1 MSVGAEREDLPRT
14 IHTLAHSHLQMVVGL
29 GASDWL
35 TLANQPSRLGWLL
48 GSVWLEFSAGY
59 LLVSQT

>member
-35 TLANQPSRLGWLL
+35 TLAN
-48 GSVWLEFSAGY
+48 
-59 LLVSQT
+59 